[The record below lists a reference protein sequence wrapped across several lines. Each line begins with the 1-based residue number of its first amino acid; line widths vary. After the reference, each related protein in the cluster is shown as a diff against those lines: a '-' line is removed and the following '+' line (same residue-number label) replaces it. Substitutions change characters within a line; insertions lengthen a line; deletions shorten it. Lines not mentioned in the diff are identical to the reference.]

1 MRRIFDALQRSE
13 AERSGMKPAA
23 LDATE
28 LLRHAEH
35 RAATEWEA
43 GTPAEPAAV
52 APLDRDAVRTADIDP
67 PVRPVTPASSVS
79 PVPSVSSRARGAR
92 GKTATAAEAV
102 VPRDLPEIFTGFKP
116 LKISVPSYGRLVSI
130 SDRDSAAA
138 EAFRLLAVRLRHL
151 RRDRPLQK
159 VLITSSSPQ
168 EGKSTCSTN
177 LACSLAL
184 RAQQRVL
191 LIEGDIRRPG
201 ISQMF
206 SISQRPGVCEWLRE
220 ERQLAETIY
229 YLEGPGL
236 WYMPAG
242 SSPANPLEML
252 QSGRPGVLLD
262 QLAGLFDWIIVDSPP
277 VLPLADTSVWSRQS
291 DGILLVVRQGVSEK
305 RKLQRTLAAIESQK
319 LIGVLLNSS
328 TNAPDT
334 DYYYSPRSGSRQ
346 D

>member
-1 MRRIFDALQRSE
+1 MSRIFDALQRSE

-262 QLAGLFDWIIVDSPP
+262 QLVAPVGRHPAGGASGSIGEAEAAENAGCDRVAKADRRAPELLYQRAGYGLLLQPAVGVAAGL
-277 VLPLADTSVWSRQS
+277 
-291 DGILLVVRQGVSEK
+291 RQGAGFCN
-305 RKLQRTLAAIESQK
+305 LTTI
-319 LIGVLLNSS
+319 
-328 TNAPDT
+328 
-334 DYYYSPRSGSRQ
+334 PRHL
-346 D
+346 